1 MKLIAFAVLA
11 GVTAVLTGCAGV
23 DSEFEC
29 NATTSDRCMTMEQAN
44 EKARL
49 ATEGAAGKPAATALP
64 TLVNPPVAVRPVSRP
79 VAYSRP
85 VTPVTPAAPVVRP
98 VPVSTLTPRP
108 PATVNAAPLQRTA
121 APACA
126 PRRCQD
132 AGAVRPVRTAERTA
146 TVWIAPYVDTQDA
159 FHQPGRVSF
168 VLTAPAWQMPATIE

>member
-11 GVTAVLTGCAGV
+11 GMAAVLTGCAGV

-49 ATEGAAGKPAATALP
+49 ATEGAAGKLAATALP

-79 VAYSRP
+79 VAYTRP
-85 VTPVTPAAPVVRP
+85 ITPPATVTQPAR
-98 VPVSTLTPRP
+98 VSTLTPRP
-108 PATVNAAPLQRTA
+108 LSTVNAAPLQRA
-121 APACA
+121 AMPAPSCA

-132 AGAVRPVRTAERTA
+132 AGEVRPVRTSERTA
-146 TVWIAPYVDTQDA
+146 NVWIAPYVDTQDV

-168 VLTAPAWQMPATIE
+168 VLTAPAWHMPAVIE

>member
-44 EKARL
+44 DKARL

-79 VAYSRP
+79 VAYTRP
-85 VTPVTPAAPVVRP
+85 VMPAAPVVHP
-98 VPVSTLTPRP
+98 ALVSTPAPRP
-108 PATVNAAPLQRTA
+108 PTPVSSAPLQRA
-121 APACA
+121 ALPAPSCA
-126 PRRCQD
+126 PRRCRD
-132 AGAVRPVRTAERTA
+132 AGEVRPVRTAERTA
-146 TVWIAPYVDTQDA
+146 NVWIAPYVDTQDV

-168 VLTAPAWQMPATIE
+168 VLTAPAWHMPAVIE